1 MYLWNSEEND
11 FPFSFSSTCKAYA
24 EKLLCGARQQVGET
38 LFSVTDDFELW
49 SALTKSQKQLQRGFS
64 NIMKF
69 YTIQSSAYTTK
80 LPRLSQRAL
89 TEITL
94 YVKRCL
100 DVLRTGKSSKD
111 CDSRAQLHEHQRP
124 TTEMKLTKKKITQ
137 LFTYERR
144 RLTIR
149 TLSESRSMCT
159 VYEKLKLKIEWVNV

>member
-1 MYLWNSEEND
+1 MQSVCWKTSVWNATTSWWNAFFGHWRFWVVER
-11 FPFSFSSTCKAYA
+11 THKVTKAA
-24 EKLLCGARQQVGET
+24 TARFLEYNEI
-38 LFSVTDDFELW
+38 LHNS
-49 SALTKSQKQLQRGFS
+49 
-64 NIMKF
+64 KF
-69 YTIQSSAYTTK
+69 CICSK

-89 TEITL
+89 TEVTL